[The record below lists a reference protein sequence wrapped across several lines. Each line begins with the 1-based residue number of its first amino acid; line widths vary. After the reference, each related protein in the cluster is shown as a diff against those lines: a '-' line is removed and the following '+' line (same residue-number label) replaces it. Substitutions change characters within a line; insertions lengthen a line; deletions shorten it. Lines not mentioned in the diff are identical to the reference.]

1 MSARQATGYPKG
13 STYKSQCS
21 RAEVEARLWRM
32 DRDGDI
38 DRATKIVDCMLDNEV
53 RKVWNSREPY

>member
-13 STYKSQCS
+13 STYQSQCS
-21 RAEVEARLWRM
+21 RAEVGARLWRM

-38 DRATKIVDCMLDNEV
+38 DRATKIIDCMLDNEV
-53 RKVWNSREPY
+53 RKV